1 MLIFVVRGLIGVL
14 IFVVRGLISA
24 INFLKIFVYLVQFFT
39 QWGLVLVSFSTQLHE
54 TTDQIVKLSLT
65 MCQRE
70 FLLFLFFL
78 WT

>member
-1 MLIFVVRGLIGVL
+1 MLIFVERGLIGVL

-39 QWGLVLVSFSTQLHE
+39 QTQGLVSFSTLLHE
-54 TTDQIVKLSLT
+54 ITDQIVKLSLT

-70 FLLFLFFL
+70 FLQFLIFL